1 MVWTLE
7 EFADLDLSTQSS
19 ILSRRSRRP
28 HKTKVVVLLDEG
40 ICFPLKAE
48 YNRVNYTLDGIWQS
62 TPPSA
67 LELPFDEEMG
77 VLRFAFDGSD

>member
-48 YNRVNYTLDGIWQS
+48 YNRVNYTLDGISQS

-67 LELPFDEEMG
+67 LELPSDEEMG